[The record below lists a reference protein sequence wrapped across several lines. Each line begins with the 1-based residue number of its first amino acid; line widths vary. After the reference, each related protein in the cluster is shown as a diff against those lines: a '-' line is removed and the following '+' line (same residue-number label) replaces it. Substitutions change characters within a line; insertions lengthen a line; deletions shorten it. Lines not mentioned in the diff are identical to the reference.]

1 MDNRNSLCDVAGL
14 VYLTPENA
22 AFRMKG
28 EFPAARI
35 NEKDEDRVWLH
46 RVFPF
51 DMK

>member
-1 MDNRNSLCDVAGL
+1 MDNRNSLCDVADL

-35 NEKDEDRVWLH
+35 NER
-46 RVFPF
+46 
-51 DMK
+51 MKTESGSTEFSPLI